1 MASHNCL
8 SPQQARM
15 IKRELRDDP
24 GSSERRDKERERK
37 KEKAEAE
44 GVTGREKKR
53 ARECSPVK
61 FITARIV
68 VLGTPAAAT
77 SLGGAHQIGATRM
90 RTGVADAPTKAYL
103 APVVFHGRLVDLAR
117 RGPAQQATFRVDKVF
132 KGPQALAKSAVVIEF
147 AFRKNS
153 SKCRGAPYTEGQL
166 ELDSRY
172 VVFAARR
179 RQHRSKMIAVAQPEP
194 YSKRKS
200 VSKVLCANCGEWI
213 TYTTLTILQ

>member
-1 MASHNCL
+1 MQCSCSHFPWWSL
-8 SPQQARM
+8 
-15 IKRELRDDP
+15 LLL
-24 GSSERRDKERERK
+24 
-37 KEKAEAE
+37 
-44 GVTGREKKR
+44 VT
-53 ARECSPVK
+53 A
-61 FITARIV
+61 
-68 VLGTPAAAT
+68 AAAT
-77 SLGGAHQIGATRM
+77 CPLLG
-90 RTGVADAPTKAYL
+90 TGVADAPTKAYL

-166 ELDSRY
+166 QLDSRY

-213 TYTTLTILQ
+213 TYTTLTILQQTRAMAITLSSRSLSTLVGKLQIFCV